1 MEKLNKF
8 LIFKFLLLYKKNEKK
23 GTQYKTNKEFILKL
37 KKKSKRESNLFL
49 IIKYKPQIN
58 KVIQRT
64 YEKSKVQ
71 TNIFNHRKTNS

>member
-37 KKKSKRESNLFL
+37 KKKSVRESNLFL
-49 IIKYKPQIN
+49 IIKYQPQIN

-64 YEKSKVQ
+64 YGTIE
-71 TNIFNHRKTNS
+71 

>member
-8 LIFKFLLLYKKNEKK
+8 LIFKILLLYKKKEKK

-37 KKKSKRESNLFL
+37 KKKSVRESNLFL
-49 IIKYKPQIN
+49 IIKYQPQIN

-64 YEKSKVQ
+64 KN
-71 TNIFNHRKTNS
+71 TNYRSF